1 MQNVNIGA
9 HCRIRFSRFL
19 SLNNKY
25 HGRTLLCR
33 ADYQGRPIPGRIS
46 FSADAVTVKLVGFE
60 HFVHFEH
67 GDTVLLQLEDNCY
80 CTAIADPTSPGINQ
94 TATDLCHSVK
104 FDVSQAII
112 GFRPWKEADRVQ
124 EFYFRLS
131 DVNGVLEAPD
141 IRRMITATKVSE
153 HSNSKIIEA
162 CSGDATITISYR
174 LSFGWPDDFYKV
186 DDFHGCIRFTSAK
199 TVEEISEY
207 VALIRT
213 FFTMAAGVTVSTK
226 DYWLVPDSNHEQPM
240 LGGGVALAPFQ
251 LLWSGGEHHLSRV
264 PKTSKP
270 TSVLR
275 SWTIEDRE
283 AVSKCLA
290 FWMDNWNKWKPA
302 FQALFLATYAGNTF
316 DTDRVI
322 NACKWLETTPGT
334 EAQKLGIEGELKKIT
349 EVAQSKAKE
358 LGLNLD
364 RRIAF
369 AIEKLN
375 SESRRDVVKRLID
388 IGVAVGDEKLKKRFR
403 SDVNKALDFRNRFAH
418 DTFDHENNEDFG
430 NYVRCTMA
438 VEALAFLL
446 LYKSLP
452 LPADHHW
459 GHGPN
464 NFTEYLFL

>member
-1 MQNVNIGA
+1 MPCRGDPRWVGRDPVSCAMARRVDLSPQRTDGPTQSARGSSFTLVSMQNVNIGA

-226 DYWLVPDSNHEQPM
+226 DYWLVPDSDYEQPM

-251 LLWSGGEHHLSRV
+251 LLWSGGEHDLSRV
-264 PKTSKP
+264 PKISKP

-275 SWTIEDRE
+275 CRSLG
-283 AVSKCLA
+283 SNFKCNTRSPQGIGCCDGQT
-290 FWMDNWNKWKPA
+290 W
-302 FQALFLATYAGNTF
+302 QAPQQ
-316 DTDRVI
+316 R
-322 NACKWLETTPGT
+322 GT
-334 EAQKLGIEGELKKIT
+334 W
-349 EVAQSKAKE
+349 
-358 LGLNLD
+358 
-364 RRIAF
+364 R
-369 AIEKLN
+369 
-375 SESRRDVVKRLID
+375 
-388 IGVAVGDEKLKKRFR
+388 
-403 SDVNKALDFRNRFAH
+403 DFRRA
-418 DTFDHENNEDFG
+418 
-430 NYVRCTMA
+430 
-438 VEALAFLL
+438 
-446 LYKSLP
+446 
-452 LPADHHW
+452 
-459 GHGPN
+459 
-464 NFTEYLFL
+464 